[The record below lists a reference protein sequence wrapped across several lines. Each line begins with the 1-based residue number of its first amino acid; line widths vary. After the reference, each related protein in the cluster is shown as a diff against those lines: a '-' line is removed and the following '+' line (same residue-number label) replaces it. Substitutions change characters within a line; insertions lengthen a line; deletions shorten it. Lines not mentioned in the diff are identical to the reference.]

1 MSESAKSTAERSFA
15 DAAHVLH
22 ELGFADPRQP
32 PPLRLIVRE
41 APPRVGSNQ
50 SDIRISSTSPTTSF
64 PGKGITLANA
74 QRALEDGS
82 TTTRALVEFAL
93 DTAEAHVELGAIVAC
108 DEKDALAQADV
119 LDAERKSG
127 VLRGPLHGLP
137 LTVKD
142 IIDVAGLPTRGGSLA
157 YDELPSKDAAAVAR
171 LRRDGALLFAKVATH
186 EFALGVAT
194 PQCRNPY
201 NPTKLSGGSSGG
213 SAIAAALGIGVGSL
227 GTDTRASLRVPAA
240 LCGVVGFKPTFAR
253 VPAEGIIPLSW
264 SIDHLGPI
272 TQTVEDAAIL
282 FNSLANEKF
291 LDVGTPSSP
300 GVLGIVPEV
309 LADAEP
315 LIVNACENALNVL
328 IKAGWSVRE
337 VRGPSIADLELSNS
351 LGLLISR
358 SEAAAFHRSQG
369 TDLSKCIPEVREQL
383 LRGLSITGSDYL
395 DAQRQRAILG
405 QKILEEFANCDIL
418 VSPTTPLVAPPREDY
433 ERYLLRLSRNTIIW
447 SLIGA
452 PAVSIPIGLCE
463 EGLPAGIQFAAAPGH
478 EQTLV
483 NAGMTL
489 ERGLGFYF

>member
-1 MSESAKSTAERSFA
+1 MIESAKSTAERSFA
-15 DAAHVLH
+15 EAEQVLH
-22 ELGFADPRQP
+22 DLGFADPRKQP
-32 PPLRLIVRE
+32 SLRLVVRE
-41 APPRVGSNQ
+41 APPREE
-50 SDIRISSTSPTTSF
+50 STAPNLDMTST
-64 PGKGITLANA
+64 PARPLIKHGVTLANA
-74 QRALEDGS
+74 LRGLEDGT

-93 DTAEAHVELGAIVAC
+93 DTAVAHADLGAVVAC
-108 DEKDALAQADV
+108 DEKEVLEQADL
-119 LDAERKSG
+119 LDAERKDG

-157 YDELPSKDAAAVAR
+157 YDEVPTKDATAVAR

-201 NPTKLSGGSSGG
+201 DPTKLSGGSSGG

-240 LCGVVGFKPTFAR
+240 LCGVVGFKPTFGR
-253 VPAEGIIPLSW
+253 VPAQGIIPLSW
-264 SIDHLGPI
+264 TIDHLGPI
-272 TQTVEDAAIL
+272 TQTVEDAAVL
-282 FNSLANEKF
+282 FNSLADEPF
-291 LDVGTPSSP
+291 LDRDAVRTP

-315 LIVNACENALNVL
+315 LIVSACENALKLL
-328 IKAGWSVRE
+328 IDAGWRVRE
-337 VRGPSIADLELSNS
+337 VRGPNIADLELSNS

-358 SEAAAFHRSQG
+358 SEAAAFHRSQE

-383 LRGLSITGSDYL
+383 LRGLRITGSDYL

-405 QKILEEFANCDIL
+405 ERILEEFATCDIL
-418 VSPTTPLVAPPREDY
+418 VSPTTPLVAPAREDY

-452 PAVSIPIGLCE
+452 PAVSIPVGLCE
-463 EGLPAGIQFAAAPGH
+463 DGLPAGIQFAAAPGH

-483 NAGMTL
+483 NAGMKL
-489 ERGLGFYF
+489 ERELGFYF

>member
-1 MSESAKSTAERSFA
+1 VSESAKSTAERSFA
-15 DAAHVLH
+15 AAEQVLH
-22 ELGFADPRQP
+22 DLAFPDPRQQ
-32 PPLRLIVRE
+32 PPLRLVVRE
-41 APPRVGSNQ
+41 APMRVESNGTEM
-50 SDIRISSTSPTTSF
+50 IVGTSPPSPALVTH
-64 PGKGITLANA
+64 GVTLANA
-74 QRALEDGS
+74 LLALENGS

-93 DTAEAHVELGAIVAC
+93 DAAASHSDLGAVVAC
-108 DEKDALAQADV
+108 DEKDVLEQADV
-119 LDAERKSG
+119 LDVERRMGK
-127 VLRGPLHGLP
+127 LRGPLHGLP

-157 YDELPSKDAAAVAR
+157 YDDVPSKDATAVAR

-201 NPTKLSGGSSGG
+201 DPTKLSGGSSGG

-240 LCGVVGFKPTFAR
+240 LCGVVGFKPTFGR
-253 VPAEGIIPLSW
+253 IPADGIIPLSW
-264 SIDHLGPI
+264 TIDHLGPI
-272 TQTVEDAAIL
+272 TQTVEDASIL
-282 FNSLANEKF
+282 FNSLADEPF
-291 LDVGTPSSP
+291 LDRGALRTP
-300 GVLGIVPEV
+300 GVLGVVPEV
-309 LADAEP
+309 LADADP
-315 LIVNACENALNVL
+315 LIVKACEHALTIL
-328 IKAGWSVRE
+328 TDAGWRVRE

-358 SEAAAFHRSQG
+358 SEAAAFHRSQE

-383 LRGLSITGSDYL
+383 LRGLTITGSDYL

-405 QKILEEFANCDIL
+405 QRILEEFVHCDVL
-418 VSPTTPLVAPPREDY
+418 VSPTTPLVAPRREDY

-463 EGLPAGIQFAAAPGH
+463 EGLPAGIQFAAAPGN